1 MTRVRTR
8 DYKVYGMKN
17 WGLSKDIF
25 FVILLVLWCLHWYCS
40 GYNYSI
46 LSRILHSPI
55 ICQCTF
61 FTHYIAL
68 ALANSVKG
76 NCLYVPSSINWV
88 IKFLPARFKSVKILD
103 NKLHQKLKIYINIL
117 KTSCF
122 PNPLFL
128 IICIYFRYLP

>member
-1 MTRVRTR
+1 
-8 DYKVYGMKN
+8 MKN
-17 WGLSKDIF
+17 WGLSKDIV
-25 FVILLVLWCLHWYCS
+25 FVILLVLWCLHCYCS

-76 NCLYVPSSINWV
+76 NCLYVPSSINWA
-88 IKFLPARFKSVKILD
+88 IKSLPARFKSVKILD
-103 NKLHQKLKIYINIL
+103 NKLHKKLKIYINIL

>member
-1 MTRVRTR
+1 
-8 DYKVYGMKN
+8 MKN

-88 IKFLPARFKSVKILD
+88 IKFLPAGFKSEKILD
-103 NKLHQKLKIYINIL
+103 TKLHQKIKIYKNVI
-117 KTSCF
+117 KKSCC
-122 PNPLFL
+122 PNPLFQT
-128 IICIYFRYLP
+128 ICTYFSYLP